1 LQNRIQEVTPI
12 PGSVAVLVFP
22 RDLEAGNRICEAL
35 EDGYRPSLVIYDS
48 NCLGD
53 ILKSFDLVVAVMA
66 VGIVVR
72 SLCGHLEDKWK
83 DTPVV
88 AVDSALHCAVPV
100 VGGHHGA
107 NDLAQFLRAK
117 LGLYPAITT
126 ATDAFGR
133 PSLERT
139 ARALNAEIMNPES
152 SKELNLAF
160 LKEDVPVL
168 RLKGP
173 KIVIVDS
180 KVAVLKGNGIVV
192 GLGSR
197 KGVSAKEVLEALDS
211 ALNSVG
217 RKREEIRVL
226 ATAWLKRD
234 EAGIKEAAKSLGKE
248 VIYLSAEVLNSQT
261 STTPSRA
268 SDLGLLGVAEPAALA
283 LSDGLLMAKR
293 AYGRVTVALGE

>member
-1 LQNRIQEVTPI
+1 MQDRIQEVTPI
-12 PGSVAVLVFP
+12 PGSIAVLVFP
-22 RDLEAGNRICEAL
+22 RDQDAGNRICEAL
-35 EDGYRPSLVIYDS
+35 EDGYRPSLIIYDG

-53 ILKSFDLVVAVMA
+53 VLKSFDLVVAVMA

-72 SLCGHLEDKWK
+72 SLCGHLEDKWR

-107 NDLAQFLRAK
+107 NDLAQFLREK

-139 ARALNAEIMNPES
+139 ARVLNAEIVNPES

-180 KVAVLKGNGIVV
+180 KVVVLKGKGIVV

-197 KGVSAKEVLEALDS
+197 KGVSSQEVLEALDS

-226 ATAWLKRD
+226 ATAWLKED

-261 STTPSRA
+261 STTSSRA

-283 LSDGLLMAKR
+283 LSDGLLMAKK